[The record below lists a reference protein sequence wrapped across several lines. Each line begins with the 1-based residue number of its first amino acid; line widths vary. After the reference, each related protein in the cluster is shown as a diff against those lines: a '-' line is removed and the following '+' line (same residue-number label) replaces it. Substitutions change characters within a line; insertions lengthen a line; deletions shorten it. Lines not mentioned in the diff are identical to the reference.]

1 MGDFQKEKQEG
12 TEIFSKINIS
22 VMGCPCPT
30 RHSRPLESFAG
41 P

>member
-12 TEIFSKINIS
+12 VEIFSKRSSSI
-22 VMGCPCPT
+22 MDYPCPT
-30 RHSRPLESFAG
+30 RHSKPLESFAG